1 MDSHPHHS
9 RKYHINENFFS
20 EWNPVMAYVLG
31 FWFADGYMRKEKSY
45 RILFSGKDK
54 DILLKIRKAFYSD
67 HPIRLEVRSNC
78 YFISFC
84 SKKLYEN
91 LIKLGGLRCKSKI
104 AAFPKVPEKFLP
116 DFIRGYFDGDGSV
129 FFVKYIRT
137 KDKRFTKELRT
148 NFTSGSRQFLNN
160 LMEILNKEIG
170 LPLKKLGVFNNGGS
184 LKLGYG
190 MKDSD
195 ALLRYMYYAN
205 FPIGLKRKA
214 DFVSRIPIYQIH
226 NINARVVKLVIHE
239 GLKILCQ

>member
-1 MDSHPHHS
+1 
-9 RKYHINENFFS
+9 
-20 EWNPVMAYVLG
+20 MAYVLG

-54 DILLKIRKAFYSD
+54 DILIKIRSALCSN
-67 HPIRLEVRSNC
+67 HPIRPNHKDRC

-104 AAFPKVPEKFLP
+104 ITFPDIPKIFLS

-137 KDKRFTKELRT
+137 KDKRLTKELRT
-148 NFTSGSRQFLNN
+148 NFTSGSLQFLKS
-160 LMEILNKEIG
+160 LMEILHNEIE
-170 LPLKKLGVFNNGGS
+170 LPLKKLGIYNNGSS

-195 ALLRYMYYAN
+195 TLLRYMYYPN

-214 DFVSRIPIYQIH
+214 IFVSRIPIYQKH
-226 NINARVVKLVIHE
+226 FLNK
-239 GLKILCQ
+239 KI